1 MSKNS
6 IAAPD
11 ITFEGVDAATIA
23 AVEELARQEWQLA
36 ALQAQIEQEEFA
48 RHCKLVNGVE
58 GVGEVTRMV
67 HAFAYHDWAHKLGSY
82 ECWQDKGFQ
91 KYFDRIAPETKV
103 KCVAPKSG
111 NGLALQVGWTPP
123 EGKRRF
129 TKKYDAEKERRGDA
143 ERKVGV

>member
-1 MSKNS
+1 MSQHS
-6 IAAPD
+6 LATPIE
-11 ITFEGVDAATIA
+11 FEGVDQSTIVA
-23 AVEELARQEWQLA
+23 LEELARQEWLNA

-48 RHCKLVNGVE
+48 RHCREVNAVE
-58 GVGEVTRMV
+58 GVGEVQRMV
-67 HAFAYHDWAHKLGSY
+67 HPFAYHDWAHKLGSY

-123 EGKRRF
+123 EGKKRF
-129 TKKYDAEKERRGDA
+129 SKKYEEVPA
-143 ERKVGV
+143 